1 MEEVWRDLLYRNA
14 QNGGNELR
22 TQKRDIR
29 LHPIHITML
38 IFRLK
43 LCHLSS
49 AHDDQSRVVVYRPAF
64 FDDER

>member
-1 MEEVWRDLLYRNA
+1 MEEVWRDLSSRNA

-22 TQKRDIR
+22 MQQRGIR
-29 LHPIHITML
+29 LRPIHITRF
-38 IFRLK
+38 IFSLK

-49 AHDDQSRVVVYRPAF
+49 ARNDQSRADGYLPAF